1 MNRSPLP
8 RRPGMQVSRQPIRRT
23 RPRLRSVQIVAAFL
37 MVACLSGVVAVSLA
51 PSFAART
58 LEIHGATF
66 TSPSIIRTIIGM
78 DGTPNVFRIQTD
90 RAAGQMARLPAVK
103 SASVDIR
110 LPSTVVVTLVEREP
124 KIVWVVGSVRFVA
137 DQDGMLFGIVDAAGN
152 PVASSVGPL
161 ASPTEEPVPTATP
174 SPSSPPSGGE
184 PSGSAAASSS
194 PSPTPK
200 PSPTKAPAKATPTK
214 AGAKASPAH
223 SATPTPTPPSDASLL
238 PSLAPAPTADP
249 GAVSGSGALALP
261 VVFDRRVSDAG
272 LGLGS
277 FVDGTNLD
285 AGYRLGGLTPT
296 DVGSKG
302 TALSVIVDDDHGF
315 TLSSA
320 SSGWVAEFGFYAPT
334 VRKTTVVPTQVR
346 DLRSALAKWGETKVA
361 WVYLVSD
368 VSANHTDTVVLR

>member
-1 MNRSPLP
+1 
-8 RRPGMQVSRQPIRRT
+8 
-23 RPRLRSVQIVAAFL
+23 
-37 MVACLSGVVAVSLA
+37 
-51 PSFAART
+51 
-58 LEIHGATF
+58 
-66 TSPSIIRTIIGM
+66 M

-90 RAAGQMARLPAVK
+90 RAAGRMARLPAVK

-124 KIVWVVGSVRFVA
+124 KMVWVVGSVRFVA

-152 PVASSVGPL
+152 PVASSAGPL
-161 ASPTEEPVPTATP
+161 ASPTEEPAPTATP
-174 SPSSPPSGGE
+174 SQSLPASGGA
-184 PSGSAAASSS
+184 PSESAAASSS
-194 PSPTPK
+194 PSPTAK

-223 SATPTPTPPSDASLL
+223 SATPTPTPTPPSDASLL
-238 PSLAPAPTADP
+238 PSLAPAPTVDP

-261 VVFDRRVSDAG
+261 VVFDRRASDAG

-315 TLSSA
+315 TVSSA

-334 VRKTTVVPTQVR
+334 VRQTTVVPTQVR